1 MKKLLNKTLTGRKD
15 APLKIIIPNEE
26 AGEPDLKDL
35 NVYDL
40 LTQSAEAFPPH
51 DAQGQTQAVS
61 TLRERDKFWDA
72 LDEAGRDAADFT
84 ILNKHWSLIEPVLE
98 KYVTVKWTAHVGQ
111 ILDQFDE
118 LISDV
123 DESGDDDK

>member
-1 MKKLLNKTLTGRKD
+1 MKKFANKALTGRKGVT
-15 APLKIIIPNEE
+15 LKIVIPNEE
-26 AGEPDLKDL
+26 AGEADLKDL

-40 LTQSAEAFPPH
+40 LVQSAEAFPPH
-51 DAQGQTQAVS
+51 DDRGQTQAVS

-72 LDEAGRDAADFT
+72 LEEAGRDSDELLV
-84 ILNKHWSLIEPVLE
+84 LNKHWSLIEPVLE
-98 KYVTVKWTAHVGQ
+98 KYVTVRWTAHVGQ

-123 DESGDDDK
+123 EEEPNDK